1 VPALEAGE
9 THVWL
14 LDLARIGGEDVLSPE
29 ERARADAFRFERHRR
44 RYVAAHAQL
53 REILSAYVG
62 GDPDAH
68 VLVEGA
74 NGKPELGGHELR
86 FNLAHSEEVGVC
98 AVATVEV
105 GVDIEAVEREP
116 PPDWDAVAVRF
127 FHTKEVA
134 ALHSVAGERGW
145 LEFLRIWTL
154 KEACL
159 KAAGVGLLTDPR
171 SFSVGPVLA
180 GREDVVALAG
190 GEWLA
195 RELEGVPGAVA
206 ALATAA

>member
-1 VPALEAGE
+1 MF
-9 THVWL
+9 
-14 LDLARIGGEDVLSPE
+14 DLARLGGEDLLPGDE
-29 ERARADAFRFERHRR
+29 LARADAFRFERHRR
-44 RYVAAHAQL
+44 RYVAAHTQL
-53 REILSAYVG
+53 RELLSAYVG
-62 GDPDAH
+62 GDPDAL

-74 NGKPELGGHELR
+74 NRKPELDGHELR
-86 FNLAHSEEVGVC
+86 FNLAHSEDVGTC
-98 AVATVEV
+98 AVATAEV
-105 GVDIEAVEREP
+105 GVDVEVVERERP
-116 PPDWDAVAVRF
+116 ADWSAVAERF
-127 FHTKEVA
+127 FHANEIAVVRKA
-134 ALHSVAGERGW
+134 PAERGW

-180 GREDVVALAG
+180 GREDVVTLAG

>member
-1 VPALEAGE
+1 VLEPGE

-14 LDLARIGGEDVLSPE
+14 LDLARIGGEDLLSAE

-53 REILSAYVG
+53 RELLSAYVG
-62 GDPDAH
+62 GDPDAL
-68 VLVEGA
+68 VLVESP
-74 NGKPELGGHELR
+74 NGKPELGGRELR
-86 FNLAHSEEVGVC
+86 FNLAHSEEVGIC
-98 AVATVEV
+98 ALATVEV

-116 PPDWDAVAVRF
+116 PPDWDAVAARF
-127 FHTKEVA
+127 FHADEVA
-134 ALHSVAGERGW
+134 ALLGVAGEGGW

-180 GREDVVALAG
+180 GREDVVAVAG